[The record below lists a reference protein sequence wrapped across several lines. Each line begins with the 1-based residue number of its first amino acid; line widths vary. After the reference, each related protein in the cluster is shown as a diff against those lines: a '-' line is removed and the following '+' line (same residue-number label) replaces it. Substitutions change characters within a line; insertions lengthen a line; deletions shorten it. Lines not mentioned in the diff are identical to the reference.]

1 MEEFHGWNPTM
12 SGLGKLTTA
21 LASLAMWAAS
31 SSLPAADKVHR
42 QALGEGSVHFL
53 RGPANVRFEVQEHAL
68 SREHAHKGDAS
79 ETIRLV
85 TQRADPV
92 SEPFI
97 HFVYPTPRAPVTAEL
112 KAGLWLR
119 AKSSGVQLLAR
130 VVLPHVQNPQRPEA
144 ARTVLIEGARYLHA
158 NNWQR
163 LELGDAVAALRRQI
177 QLLRLEL
184 GKEIDIS
191 DAYVDQLV
199 LNVYTGEGETQ
210 VWMNEVEI
218 GPVLGERPTMTTSEA
233 STVGSRT
240 PRTSATVEVV
250 RDQLTVDGRRFFFR
264 GIRLTDTPVEV
275 HRRAGFN
282 TLFLEPTATHQTI
295 EELARQEL
303 FAVPILALP
312 DLDHGTIP
320 VARSESGLLP
330 RETLSRLDQTGR
342 LLFWYLGDDRG
353 QEQLERVARLAS
365 RVREMDPDRPVG
377 VNAGEALWPY
387 SRHVD
392 LLGIHRWPLH
402 TGMELIHYRDWLRQR
417 RFLARPGTFT
427 WTWVQ
432 THLPTWHTQLVYQR
446 PPTATFDEP
455 IGPQPEQIRLL
466 TYLAVAAGCRGIA
479 FSSDRFLADTHQGRD
494 RLLGVALLNLEL
506 QMLEPILLSLVKPP
520 TWIDTSHPQ
529 VKAAVLHGEKGI
541 LVLPIWLGTGSQCVP
556 GQAAAAGLRVV
567 VPMVPPNYQP
577 WEVSP
582 VEVRSLV
589 PRRVAGGTEIVLADF
604 GLTAAVVF
612 TSDMSADGPVVYW
625 QQQVRRMAESASGW
639 SVDLARAE
647 LDKVRQVHAQL
658 TASAPAVYGDQ
669 VLLRDAERRW
679 QSAQALHQARRFR
692 EAYQEAHRALR
703 PVRQLMRLQW
713 DRAVGEAGTPTAT
726 PYLVSYFTLPRHWS
740 FMEALK
746 HTRPGENLLVAG
758 GFESP
763 QAQGWSF
770 SQMSQDEVRLGARL
784 GVDKPREGARYLE
797 LAMAPTEAKN
807 APEALERSVIAATSD
822 PVRLPP
828 GTPIRI
834 RGWVRIPGPITAS
847 PDGALFYDSAGGEP
861 LAVRLTEATEW
872 RPITLFRRVP
882 PSGEVR
888 VTVALTGLGV
898 VQWDDVRIEPLFE
911 SSGN

>member
-1 MEEFHGWNPTM
+1 M
-12 SGLGKLTTA
+12 SGTGKFAVTGVMLVI
-21 LASLAMWAAS
+21 SAAWPN
-31 SSLPAADKVHR
+31 LLAADKVHR
-42 QALGEGSVHFL
+42 EALGEGSVRFL
-53 RGPANVRFEVQEHAL
+53 RGQASVRFEIREHGL

-85 TQRADPV
+85 APGADPV

-97 HFVYPTPRAPVTAEL
+97 HFVYPTPRAPVTADL

-119 AKSSGVQLLAR
+119 SKSSGVQLLAR

-144 ARTVLIEGARYLHA
+144 ARTVLVEGTRYTHT

-163 LELGDAVAALRRQI
+163 LELGDAVAGLRRQI
-177 QLLRLEL
+177 QRLRLEL
-184 GKEIDIS
+184 GKEVDTS

-199 LNVYTGEGETQ
+199 LNLYTGGGESQ
-210 VWMNEVEI
+210 VWINEVEI
-218 GPVLGERPTMTTSEA
+218 GPIVGERPSVTTAES
-233 STVGSRT
+233 SSIPSRT
-240 PRTSATVEVV
+240 PRAAATVEVV

-282 TLFLEPTATHQTI
+282 TLFLEPTVSNQTI
-295 EELARQEL
+295 EELARHEL
-303 FAVPILALP
+303 FAVPMLALP
-312 DLDHGTIP
+312 ELDRGVIP
-320 VARSESGLLP
+320 VVRSEGGLLP
-330 RETLSRLDQTGR
+330 RETRSRLDQTGR
-342 LLFWYLGDDRG
+342 LLFWHLGDDRG

-365 RVREMDPDRPVG
+365 GVRELDPDRPVG

-402 TGMELIHYRDWLRQR
+402 TGMELSQYRDWLRQR
-417 RFLARPGTFT
+417 RNLARPGTFT

-432 THLPTWHTQLVYQR
+432 THLPAWHTELVYQR
-446 PPTATFDEP
+446 PPTASFEEP
-455 IGPQPEQIRLL
+455 IGPTPEQIRLL
-466 TYLAVAAGCRGIA
+466 TYLALAAGCRGIA

-520 TWIDTSHPQ
+520 TWIDTSHPN
-529 VKAAVLHGEKGI
+529 VKAAVLHGESGI
-541 LVLPIWLGTGSQCVP
+541 LVLPVWLGSGSQCVP
-556 GQAAAAGLRVV
+556 GQAAAAGLRLV

-582 VEVRSLV
+582 VEVRSIV

-639 SVDLARAE
+639 SVDLARVE
-647 LDKVRQVHAQL
+647 LDKVRPILDQLAQ
-658 TASAPAVYGDQ
+658 AAPPIFGDQ

-713 DRAVGEAGTPTAT
+713 ERAVAEAGTPTAT

-746 HTRPGENLLVAG
+746 HARPGENLLSGG

-763 QAQGWSF
+763 QAQGWSI
-770 SQMSQDEVRLGARL
+770 SQLSQDEVRLGARL

-797 LAMAPTEAKN
+797 LAMVPAAGKS
-807 APEALERSVIAATSD
+807 APEALERSVISATSD
-822 PVRLPP
+822 AVRLPP

-834 RGWVRIPGPITAS
+834 RGWVRIPGPISAS

-861 LAVRLTEATEW
+861 LAVRLTEATDW

-898 VQWDDVRIEPLFE
+898 VQWDDVRVEPLFE
-911 SSGN
+911 PIGN